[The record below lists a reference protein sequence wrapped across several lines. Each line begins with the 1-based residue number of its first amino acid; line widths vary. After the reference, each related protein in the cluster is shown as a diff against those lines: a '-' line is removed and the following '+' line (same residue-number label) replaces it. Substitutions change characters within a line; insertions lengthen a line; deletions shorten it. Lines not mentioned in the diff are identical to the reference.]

1 MNVVNDSSNI
11 IRQYARSIFR
21 HKGKLIAYNIL
32 IALLAVAVILVW
44 PREYQSEA
52 KIWIK
57 LGRENSKLDPTAAT
71 GETISIQETD
81 REDEIK
87 SVIDIIGSRGVAEQ
101 AVDQLGPLVVLGDEP
116 LPGAEEEDPVHP
128 IAESIK
134 NAFGSA
140 IDLVK
145 QIDPLS
151 DREEAVQEIVKHI
164 EVDAERKSNVVAVSY
179 ETDSPELAQAI
190 VDAIIDQYISQHQ
203 LIHQTVGSTAFFGKQ
218 LDTLKERVDQRSA
231 ELRQAKDDMG
241 LASIDGHRKFLEAQI
256 SQIGASRLVAA
267 QKVAETKALS
277 MELTNQLD
285 KQPATIKSEE
295 KQIPNTG
302 RDTLVAQ
309 LQQVQIQRAELQSR
323 QRNHP
328 ELRAMISQERRLKGE
343 LAKQSTKS
351 RSETTQALNVVHQ
364 EIAMELAQVKAK
376 AAGHQATLDQL
387 QQQER
392 QAIDQIKG
400 LNEAEINIY
409 NLERQ
414 VNLAVKAYTS
424 YAENMED
431 ARMDE
436 ELNDSPITNVSIA
449 QAPTLEEKPVSP
461 SKLVVAALTIA
472 AMFFGS
478 LVIVA
483 SMLMIDDSVHRL
495 EDIEEIID
503 TPIVVSVPNQREYR
517 HVLN

>member
-1 MNVVNDSSNI
+1 
-11 IRQYARSIFR
+11 
-21 HKGKLIAYNIL
+21 
-32 IALLAVAVILVW
+32 
-44 PREYQSEA
+44 
-52 KIWIK
+52 
-57 LGRENSKLDPTAAT
+57 
-71 GETISIQETD
+71 
-81 REDEIK
+81 
-87 SVIDIIGSRGVAEQ
+87 
-101 AVDQLGPLVVLGDEP
+101 
-116 LPGAEEEDPVHP
+116 
-128 IAESIK
+128 
-134 NAFGSA
+134 
-140 IDLVK
+140 
-145 QIDPLS
+145 
-151 DREEAVQEIVKHI
+151 
-164 EVDAERKSNVVAVSY
+164 
-179 ETDSPELAQAI
+179 
-190 VDAIIDQYISQHQ
+190 
-203 LIHQTVGSTAFFGKQ
+203 
-218 LDTLKERVDQRSA
+218 
-231 ELRQAKDDMG
+231 
-241 LASIDGHRKFLEAQI
+241 
-256 SQIGASRLVAA
+256 
-267 QKVAETKALS
+267 
-277 MELTNQLD
+277 
-285 KQPATIKSEE
+285 
-295 KQIPNTG
+295 
-302 RDTLVAQ
+302 
-309 LQQVQIQRAELQSR
+309 
-323 QRNHP
+323 
-328 ELRAMISQERRLKGE
+328 
-343 LAKQSTKS
+343 
-351 RSETTQALNVVHQ
+351 
-364 EIAMELAQVKAK
+364 MELAQVKAK

-414 VNLAVKAYTS
+414 VNLAVKAYTA